1 MWRGNTRR
9 SPLILFW
16 TASTVDYWI
25 FDNNIY
31 MMITVFA
38 LSSMSFMCFARDIS
52 QLSIARC
59 TADGFVDESPSWFC
73 GSHAPFEGK
82 SWRKLRHCPSLPN
95 YLDYNGCNV
104 NNDTLHYSNGFQRV
118 LVVMCL
124 NHPNDCCWLFVEIAI
139 GGSIIVHVT
148 GRTNAQ
154 GA

>member
-16 TASTVDYWI
+16 TASSVDYWI

-95 YLDYNGCNV
+95 YLNYNGCNV
-104 NNDTLHYSNGFQRV
+104 NNDTLHYSNGFLCTWPPFILAFHLTSPQWSLLVIIQWV
-118 LVVMCL
+118 LW
-124 NHPNDCCWLFVEIAI
+124 CCII
-139 GGSIIVHVT
+139 GDEGVY
-148 GRTNAQ
+148 A
-154 GA
+154 